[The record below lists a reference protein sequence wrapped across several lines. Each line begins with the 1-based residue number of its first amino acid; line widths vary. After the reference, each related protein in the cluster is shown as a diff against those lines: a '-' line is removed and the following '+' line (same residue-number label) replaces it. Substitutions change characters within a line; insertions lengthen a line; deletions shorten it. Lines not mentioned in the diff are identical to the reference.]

1 MQNNSTRRRS
11 SSNPRRISTVDKGDK
26 SLIKNDSKKT
36 FTLKSKSSFSASD
49 VSHIPRPRM
58 RSSSCDPGNNR
69 LSNLKSTGKSTLHLP
84 TTPATP
90 SNNNNRRLNAMGLS
104 TGLSTGLATGL
115 ATGRRTPSKDH
126 ASNIGTKGARK
137 DTRVLLDKN
146 YQVQMLNKID
156 TYIQQIQCSSML
168 NSNGS
173 LKPITLK
180 MFVEVSDLL
189 VKLID
194 PKQTLTLA
202 NYIEQLP
209 KIAKKLHYPG
219 MISKSLLK
227 TANTPHSWPYVLGWL
242 SWLVEVCQVKDL
254 AYNSFQLDNLPFIG
268 TEQQMKDNRNSFFFM
283 LSIYGA
289 WNDEKLDE
297 EATLINEYLQDIEKQ
312 YGVTEN
318 DLVEAYA
325 SLDKEQLSLQET
337 EQKLKD
343 VDVEVQKLKDIL
355 MSLEE
360 DAAKQTKDVK
370 AQEEYIKNL
379 NTEKE
384 QFQIQNKYLYEK
396 IQIQNKQYK
405 ELLSV
410 VKEQPMSRRE
420 KEDIVNKCSGIQN
433 YIQQFDDHLKEM
445 QKDIYKLDIKIA
457 SVNSNLYKIVLG
469 YNQEIFKHFGS
480 DNNIDVEE
488 LKMPEKDMLDPN
500 IMDNLNSIDNFK
512 NELKDGWIKNVT
524 KWESYIETY
533 TNKLELLQRQMK
545 ALEENNVIL
554 HNKLK
559 DKKAH
564 INNWKNEENTLREQI
579 QIFQNEMQSYQEMI
593 PNLEGITSKLEEFKE
608 KLDAVKRRKL
618 YIEQNGKRFFE
629 KLYEILGEHRN
640 ELNRTLKI
648 D

>member
-1 MQNNSTRRRS
+1 MQNNSTKRRS
-11 SSNPRRISTVDKGDK
+11 SSNPIRISSIDKVDK
-26 SLIKNDSKKT
+26 SLIKNDTRKT
-36 FTLKSKSSFSASD
+36 FSVKTKTSFSTSD

-58 RSSSCDPGNNR
+58 RSSSCDSEKNR
-69 LSNLKSTGKSTLHLP
+69 LSTLKNTGKSMLHLP

-90 SNNNNRRLNAMGLS
+90 SNSNVRKHNMMSLS
-104 TGLSTGLATGL
+104 
-115 ATGRRTPSKDH
+115 TGRRTPSKDR
-126 ASNIGTKGARK
+126 ASNIGAKGARK
-137 DTRVLLDKN
+137 DTRTLLDRN
-146 YQVQMLNKID
+146 YQAQMLHKID
-156 TYIQQIQCSSML
+156 SYIHEIQCSSML

-209 KIAKKLHYPG
+209 KTAKKLHYPG

-242 SWLVEVCQVKDL
+242 CWLVEVCQIKDL

-283 LSIYGA
+283 LKIYAA
-289 WNDEKLDE
+289 WNNENLDE
-297 EATLINEYLQDIEKQ
+297 EATLVNEYLQDIEKQ

-318 DLVEAYA
+318 DLTEAYA
-325 SLDKEQLSLQET
+325 ALDKEELSLQET
-337 EQKLKD
+337 ERQLKDIDTDVQNLKD
-343 VDVEVQKLKDIL
+343 VL
-355 MSLEE
+355 MSLEK
-360 DAAKQTKDVK
+360 DAAKQSNDIK

-379 NTEKE
+379 NIEKE
-384 QFQIQNKYLYEK
+384 QFQIQNKRFYEK

-410 VKEQPMSRRE
+410 IKEQPMSKRE
-420 KEDIVNKCSGIQN
+420 KEDILNKCLELKT
-433 YIQQFDDHLKEM
+433 YIQQFDEHLKDM

-457 SVNSNLYKIVLG
+457 SVNSNLNKIVLN

-480 DNNIDVEE
+480 DTNIDVEE

-500 IMDNLNSIDNFK
+500 IMDNLNSKANLM
-512 NELKDGWIKNVT
+512 NELKDGWIKNLT
-524 KWESYIETY
+524 KLESYIEAD

-545 ALEENNVIL
+545 TLEEENVIL

-564 INNWKNEENTLREQI
+564 INDWKNEENTLREQI
-579 QIFQNEMQSYQEMI
+579 QILQNEIQSYKEMT
-593 PNLEGITSKLEEFKE
+593 PNLQGVTSELEELKE
-608 KLDAVKRRKL
+608 KLDAVRRRKL

-629 KLYEILGEHRN
+629 KLYETLGEHRN
-640 ELNRTLKI
+640 ELHKILKK